1 VLVREL
7 QRRPVR
13 HLLVRRLHLR
23 HLHPRGVTTS
33 TSRPLAGR
41 RTTRQRTAVVE
52 LLQRT
57 DGFRTA
63 QQLHDALKT
72 DGESIGLTTVYRT
85 LQVLAESGDVDVV
98 RSAEGE
104 ALYRRCADTTHHH
117 HLVCRGCGATI
128 EVDGPEM
135 EVWADNIAAQHGFS
149 DIEHVVEIFGT
160 CARCGARASLAAP
173 HS

>member
-1 VLVREL
+1 
-7 QRRPVR
+7 
-13 HLLVRRLHLR
+13 
-23 HLHPRGVTTS
+23 VTAS
-33 TSRPLAGR
+33 TRRPLAGL
-41 RTTRQRTAVVE
+41 RTTRQRTAVVQ

-72 DGESIGLTTVYRT
+72 EGESIGLTTVYRT
-85 LQVLAESGDVDVV
+85 LQVLADSGEVDIVRSGD
-98 RSAEGE
+98 GE
-104 ALYRRCADTTHHH
+104 ALYRRCTDTTHHH

-135 EVWADNIAAQHGFS
+135 EAWATAIAATHGFT

-160 CARCGARASLAAP
+160 CQSCAAGSQPASP